1 MGQKE
6 MAKRKPLCSHSVHG
20 KDMKWSSLVPHALQF
35 PAERFKSSGILCC
48 VSWVIIV
55 DGW

>member
-1 MGQKE
+1 
-6 MAKRKPLCSHSVHG
+6 MAKRTPLCSHSVHG

-35 PAERFKSSGILCC
+35 PAERFKSCGILCC
-48 VSWVIIV
+48 VNWVIIV